1 MRFLRKGRPRISLS
15 QLPTVTAYPHRG
27 LCLPSEKEKC
37 WMNSFGAFRIKVDT
51 LLAINNTRAR
61 AELFLLL
68 NAALNL
74 VGGQNKQFISFIE
87 GETHTEVFLEAY
99 MAFLRKV
106 LEIRVVRDSIPIEER
121 QAVLDSGA
129 GIVHV
134 DTKTWRMSELKCSVR
149 RLGTAF
155 SSA

>member
-1 MRFLRKGRPRISLS
+1 MHFLRKVRPLSRLS

-27 LCLPSEKEKC
+27 LYLPSEKEKC
-37 WMNSFGAFRIKVDT
+37 WINSFGAFRIKVDT

-87 GETHTEVFLEAY
+87 RETHTEVFLEAY

-106 LEIRVVRDSIPIEER
+106 LEIRVVRDSIPIEGR

-134 DTKTWRMSELKCSVR
+134 DTKTWRLSELKCSVR
-149 RLGTAF
+149 RLGIE
-155 SSA
+155 SSMR

>member
-1 MRFLRKGRPRISLS
+1 
-15 QLPTVTAYPHRG
+15 
-27 LCLPSEKEKC
+27 
-37 WMNSFGAFRIKVDT
+37 MNSFGAFRIKVDT

-61 AELFLLL
+61 ADLLLLL

-121 QAVLDSGA
+121 QAVLDTGG

-134 DTKTWRMSELKCSVR
+134 DTRMWQMSELKCSVR
-149 RLGTAF
+149 RLGTE
-155 SSA
+155 SSMR

>member
-1 MRFLRKGRPRISLS
+1 VGWIKTVGEWIGKRPADVPTAAAQKEKFEAKEVLREAERKD
-15 QLPTVTAYPHRG
+15 AHRG

-74 VGGQNKQFISFIE
+74 VGGQNKQFAKHGPS
-87 GETHTEVFLEAY
+87 
-99 MAFLRKV
+99 
-106 LEIRVVRDSIPIEER
+106 
-121 QAVLDSGA
+121 
-129 GIVHV
+129 
-134 DTKTWRMSELKCSVR
+134 
-149 RLGTAF
+149 
-155 SSA
+155 